1 MLPLS
6 TCLVS
11 SPLGKKRDLSSQVE
25 IDFDR
30 IYFEC
35 IKPAVEELKIKCSRL
50 DELHLGA
57 VIHKTT
63 IEALVQS
70 DIVISDLTTHNANV
84 LYELG
89 IRHALRRNL
98 TIPIFA
104 GGPLPFD
111 LNIVHCIFYRL
122 ENGQLSPDSCRGL
135 QEAIVKRI
143 KAAAD
148 GSVSTSPVHIFL
160 PQLDINVAKSPC
172 VFIGHGRSPL
182 WSQVERFIERELN
195 IATVDYE
202 SEPHAGESIVP
213 ILEGMLQ
220 KATFAVLILTAE
232 DETRQGSKRAR
243 QNVIHEAGLF
253 QGLLGFRRAIILRQE
268 GVEEFS
274 NVAGLQYISFAGDN
288 IDQTFWP
295 LRQVLKR
302 EGMLPNL

>member
-1 MLPLS
+1 MGIRSGPQ
-6 TCLVS
+6 
-11 SPLGKKRDLSSQVE
+11 GEE
-25 IDFDR
+25 IDFDA
-30 IYFEC
+30 IYFDC
-35 IKPAVEELKIKCSRL
+35 IKPAVESLNIKCSRL

-57 VIHKTT
+57 VIHKGT
-63 IEALVQS
+63 IEALAYS
-70 DIVISDLTTHNANV
+70 DVVISDFTTANANV
-84 LYELG
+84 TYELG

-98 TIPIFA
+98 TIPIYCK
-104 GGPLPFD
+104 GGQIPYD
-111 LNIVHCIFYRL
+111 LNILHCIPYDLEHGKLTPDGCQRL
-122 ENGQLSPDSCRGL
+122 QA
-135 QEAIVKRI
+135 AISRRI
-143 KAAAD
+143 KDASD

-160 PQLDINVAKSPC
+160 PQLDINLAKPPC

-182 WSQVERFIERELN
+182 WSRVERFIERELN
-195 IATVDYE
+195 INTIDFE

-213 ILEGMLQ
+213 VLEGMLQ

-232 DETRQGSKRAR
+232 DETTSGAKRAR

-274 NVAGLQYISFAGDN
+274 NVAGLQYISFAGDD

-302 EGMLPNL
+302 EGMLTSL